1 MDWPSFYGVFAD
13 NAFML
18 RALEAGLVVAL
29 VAAVLGVFNVLR
41 GLSLVSDGLAHV
53 SLGGVALGL
62 LLGFFPIG
70 IAIGSAILGGLAIQ
84 VMRERGY
91 AKSDAAIGIIFST
104 GLAIGIAIISHGG
117 SGLTRDV
124 GSYLFGSI
132 LTSTQQDIV
141 TVTIGAAV
149 VLVALLAFYKEM
161 LYLAFNEEAARVSG
175 LPVSALNAIFTILTA
190 VSVVLAARVVGVL
203 LVSALMIVPAS
214 SALHLAR
221 SFRAALAISVVLG
234 MVSVVVGLY
243 ASYAVDIA
251 TGPAIALASTAMFVI
266 ALVARAV
273 AARSRRG
280 RAPAEP

>member
-1 MDWPSFYGVFAD
+1 MALPSLVGVFAD

-62 LLGFFPIG
+62 VLGFFPIWV
-70 IAIGSAILGGLAIQ
+70 AIGSAILGGLAIQ

-91 AKSDAAIGIIFST
+91 ARSDAAIGIIFST

-124 GSYLFGSI
+124 NSYLFGSI
-132 LTSTQQDIV
+132 LTSTPQDILTV
-141 TVTIGAAV
+141 TVGALV
-149 VLVALLAFYKEM
+149 VLVALAASYKEM
-161 LYLAFNEEAARVSG
+161 LYLSFDEEAARVSG
-175 LPVSALNAIFTILTA
+175 LPVSGLNAVFTILTA
-190 VSVVLAARVVGVL
+190 ISVVLAARVVGVL

-214 SALHLAR
+214 AALHLAR
-221 SFRAALAISVVLG
+221 SFRAALAISVLLG
-234 MVSVVVGLY
+234 LVSVVVGLY
-243 ASYAVDIA
+243 ASYVVDIA
-251 TGPAIALASTAMFVI
+251 TGPAIALASTAVFVV
-266 ALVARAV
+266 ALVARSLAG
-273 AARSRRG
+273 RRKAG
-280 RAPAEP
+280 AG